1 MPLLSDVILSARLS
15 VGDGPTDNLA
25 RNESLDNND
34 IGNTIDGLN
43 SVFGVVNYP
52 IVPLGVQTVLVDG
65 LPLASSGY
73 VVNEP
78 IGELTITIPPTTS
91 AFATY
96 YYYLMPDATWTEFI
110 ASGLERLNL
119 STGVVNLGFDLL
131 AIASGLLPALKAY
144 ACANWCMRLASQTG
158 LWYNQKL
165 QERVEDRE
173 NISRKFMQL
182 AQEFNKQGD
191 AIRDSFYK
199 GSGSELRPS
208 FRIRQMS
215 PRPITPRG

>member
-34 IGNTIDGLN
+34 IGNRIDGLN
-43 SVFGVVNYP
+43 MVFAVVNYP

-65 LPLASSGY
+65 LPIALTSGY
-73 VVNEP
+73 TVSEA
-78 IGELTITIPPTTS
+78 IGELTIIIPPTTT
-91 AFATY
+91 AFVTY

-110 ASGLERLNL
+110 SSGLGRLNL
-119 STGVVNLGFDLL
+119 STGLLAFDLL
-131 AIASGLLPALKAY
+131 ALPNGLLPALKDY

-165 QERVEDRE
+165 QERAEDRE